1 MQALCVDENGQFV
14 KKDIGGMSGEFS
26 TKHPLIAAA
35 ERIEDECKGWMG
47 YKSLAKEQTSGELA
61 DRYEKAS
68 LQEFSHMIIALD
80 DFFSTMLKHKMLTE
94 REKEEMKRLIHV
106 MSENYK

>member
-1 MQALCVDENGQFV
+1 MQALCIDENGQFV
-14 KKDIGGMSGEFS
+14 KKDIGTFGGEFS
-26 TKHPLIAAA
+26 TTHPLIAAA

-47 YKSLAKEQTSGELA
+47 YKSLAKEHTRELA
-61 DRYEKAS
+61 ERYERAS
-68 LQEFSHMIIALD
+68 LQEFSHMIIAVD

-94 REKEEMKRLIHV
+94 KEKAEMKSLIHV